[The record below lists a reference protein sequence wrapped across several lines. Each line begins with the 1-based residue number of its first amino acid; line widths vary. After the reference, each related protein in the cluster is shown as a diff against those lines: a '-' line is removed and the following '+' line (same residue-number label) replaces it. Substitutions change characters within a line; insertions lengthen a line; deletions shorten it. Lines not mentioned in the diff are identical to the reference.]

1 MNRNEI
7 KNLNVIDGKTYE
19 YFEFTEQ
26 DVARNVLPAYFGVG
40 IKYITYEQLSVVT
53 RMLNHKWVLIPG
65 FYGDK
70 TSEGVMLKPN
80 VGWFS
85 LSVRDVDNKDIIY
98 QYTAYINFNKLE
110 ILLYNSERLIA
121 TFYNIE
127 DLFDYMPHLYNGY
140 PVVCVGYYD
149 DKVSKNVM
157 DFMDVDTQFDGINFY
172 PNKLVYNDIDVKNFE
187 FVIDES
193 VIKKVEFTDIEN
205 E

>member
-1 MNRNEI
+1 MNRKEI

-19 YFEFTEQ
+19 YVEFTEQ

-40 IKYITYEQLSVVT
+40 IKYITYEQLSLVT

-85 LSVRDVDNKDIIY
+85 LSVRDVDNKNIIY

-149 DKVSKNVM
+149 DKVIKNVM
-157 DFMDVDTQFDGINFY
+157 EFMDVDTQFDGINFY

-205 E
+205 V